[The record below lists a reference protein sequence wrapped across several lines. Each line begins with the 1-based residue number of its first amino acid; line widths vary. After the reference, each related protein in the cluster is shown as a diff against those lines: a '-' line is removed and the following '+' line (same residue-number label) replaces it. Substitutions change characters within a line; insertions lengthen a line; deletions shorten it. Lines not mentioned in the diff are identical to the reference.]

1 MIRDKSKG
9 VASGVAISHME
20 SIFVALLRTIAFH
33 LQTSKG
39 LLVTWAKTT
48 NIWNQL
54 GLVFLLVGNNLLRS
68 LGIRSP
74 ILPSFWADVWSPN
87 HTSSSIFETTSFRIS
102 LTLPLAKGPP
112 FCTWRT
118 VRKRGCKGKPLLR
131 PKEYMR
137 SMSTD
142 SGPFSG
148 KKKLDASL
156 DTDGY
161 GIWMDV
167 ASGFRWIT

>member
-1 MIRDKSKG
+1 MDKSEG

-20 SIFVALLRTIAFH
+20 SIFVALLRTVAFH

-39 LLVTWAKTT
+39 LLVTWVKK
-48 NIWNQL
+48 NRGEKKIIWNQL
-54 GLVFLLVGNNLLRS
+54 GMVFLLVGNNLLRS

-102 LTLPLAKGPP
+102 LTLRLAKGPP

-148 KKKLDASL
+148 KKKS
-156 DTDGY
+156 
-161 GIWMDV
+161 
-167 ASGFRWIT
+167 